1 MTCFICKWW
10 QEIRTRTFIACF
22 LGCCHFASMQIL
34 NTDCNY
40 EISLTLFQFSV
51 AFSEQTMKV
60 QNFSSTA
67 LHLCLALANQKCT
80 WNDCTYVL
88 STNVG
93 VRFGTLF
100 SLSSAVDRNGLVCV
114 FEFGEPR
121 RPSTNTNPT
130 EGSEHQAWRFLA
142 GPLPENDKLMN
153 VKTNSQSCRVA
164 PWKEMH
170 VGLFIFLLSFT

>member
-1 MTCFICKWW
+1 
-10 QEIRTRTFIACF
+10 
-22 LGCCHFASMQIL
+22 
-34 NTDCNY
+34 
-40 EISLTLFQFSV
+40 
-51 AFSEQTMKV
+51 MKV

-67 LHLCLALANQKCT
+67 LYLRLALANQKCI
-80 WNDCTYVL
+80 YVL

-130 EGSEHQAWRFLA
+130 EASEHQA
-142 GPLPENDKLMN
+142 
-153 VKTNSQSCRVA
+153 
-164 PWKEMH
+164 
-170 VGLFIFLLSFT
+170 